1 MDANAENTGQH
12 RHKNKLGNCHAV
24 SRRMAVP
31 QKRETNMKRIHI
43 AFASLAVL
51 GILALVTVARG
62 IGGGVTAAEDDRFR
76 INGTTLI
83 KYLGTD
89 TYVNIPDTITTIGDE
104 AFSGNETLTSL
115 TIPDSVTR
123 ISYNAFKNCTA
134 LTGVILPDSVE
145 QVGPGAFEGCTS
157 LTSVEIGEN
166 VSSWGS
172 GVFAN
177 CDSLATVSIDR
188 DNEYL
193 TYYNGAIY
201 NGNMTML
208 YQVLPAREGE
218 NYAMPETVEQIDT
231 YAFWNLQN
239 TKNVMVSRKVAA
251 IPRQAM
257 SSMGSVENAV
267 IQNPTTGIG
276 EKAFA
281 NNANLKQVVIPA
293 SVVNIDRKAFSGS
306 PELKIYTSKS
316 STADTFGRNHEIPVI
331 YEAEYPTDFMDS
343 NTGLEEKPNVGNASG
358 GSTDTATT
366 TNPTTTDNDRQPTP
380 PGSNTGSTDQD
391 DQQTAQNP
399 SEFQST
405 EGYIHPLDVP
415 EPDNVIGKTVIVA
428 GRAVVL
434 MDNRRGQ
441 VYGIPGGVKADVVP
455 EGSASQDQTLTGSQE
470 EGSTSI
476 TVNVQSSASAKDNS
490 IAQRKFYKK
499 SDLTGYEIGEEIEK
513 IGRLA
518 FAESGLKSIVI
529 PDNVT
534 EIEYGA
540 FLSCKDLADIT
551 IPDTVTD
558 IGTKAFEGTAWLNNW
573 KNESSDDDFLIVG
586 DGILLAYR
594 GNDAHVEIPEGVKQ
608 IGSEVFKGHTEI
620 LDVAVP
626 ASVNKICA
634 EAFRN
639 CSALTGLTG
648 CEGLK
653 TVVRG
658 AFYGTQISEED
669 FHK

>member
-1 MDANAENTGQH
+1 
-12 RHKNKLGNCHAV
+12 
-24 SRRMAVP
+24 
-31 QKRETNMKRIHI
+31 MKRIHI
-43 AFASLAVL
+43 ALASLAVL

-76 INGTTLI
+76 INGTTLT

-89 TYVNIPDTITTIGDE
+89 TYVNLPDTITAIGDE

-115 TIPDSVTR
+115 TIPDSVTQ

-145 QVGPGAFEGCTS
+145 KVGPGAFEGCTA

-177 CDSLATVSIDR
+177 CDSLAAVLIDR

-208 YQVLPAREGE
+208 YQVLPAREGD
-218 NYAMPETVEQIDT
+218 NYVMPDTVSSIDT

-239 TKNVMVSRKVAA
+239 TKNVMVSDKVAG

-267 IQNPTTGIG
+267 IQSPTATIS

-281 NNANLKQVVIPA
+281 NNTNLKQVVIPA
-293 SVVNIDRKAFSGS
+293 SVVNIDKKAFAGS
-306 PELKIYTSKS
+306 PDVKIYTSRS
-316 STADTFGRNHEIPVI
+316 STADTFGKNRKIPVI

-343 NTGLEEKPNVGNASG
+343 NVGLDEKPNVGNGSG
-358 GSTDTATT
+358 SSTT
-366 TNPTTTDNDRQPTP
+366 TTTDTNTATNGGTQTTPGRDPDDADR
-380 PGSNTGSTDQD
+380 N
-391 DQQTAQNP
+391 DQQATQEP
-399 SEFQST
+399 SGFQST

-434 MDNRRGQ
+434 MDNHRGQ
-441 VYGIPGGVKADVVP
+441 VYGIPDGVKAEVVP
-455 EGSASQDQTLTGSQE
+455 EDSGQQDQTPS
-470 EGSTSI
+470 SVS
-476 TVNVQSSASAKDNS
+476 VNVQNSSKTDDS
-490 IAQRKFYKK
+490 IAQRAYYKK
-499 SDLTGYEIGEEIEK
+499 KDLTSYDIGEKVET

-518 FAESGLKSIVI
+518 FAESGLRSIVI
-529 PDNVT
+529 PDGVA

-540 FLSCKDLADIT
+540 FMSCTNLSDVT

-573 KNESSDDDFLIVG
+573 KKGSSEDDFLIVG

-594 GNDAHVEIPEGVKQ
+594 GNGEHVEIPDGVKQ

-620 LDVAVP
+620 LDVTVP
-626 ASVNKICA
+626 ASVEKICA

-669 FHK
+669 FNQ

>member
-1 MDANAENTGQH
+1 
-12 RHKNKLGNCHAV
+12 
-24 SRRMAVP
+24 
-31 QKRETNMKRIHI
+31 MKRIHMVRFTI
-43 AFASLAVL
+43 AIASLAVL
-51 GILALVTVARG
+51 GILALVIVARG

-76 INGTTLI
+76 INGTTLT

-89 TYVNIPDTITTIGDE
+89 TYVSLPDTITTIGDE

-115 TIPDSVTR
+115 TIPDSVTQ

-134 LTGVILPDSVE
+134 LTQVILPDSVVK
-145 QVGPGAFEGCTS
+145 VGPGAFEGCTE

-177 CDSLATVSIDR
+177 CNSLATVTIDQ

-208 YQVLPAREGE
+208 YQVLPAREGD
-218 NYAMPETVEQIDT
+218 NYVMPETVETIDT

-239 TKNVMVSRKVAA
+239 TKNVMVSSNVAA

-257 SSMGSVENAV
+257 SSMGSVEDVV
-267 IQNPTTGIG
+267 IQNPTASIG
-276 EKAFA
+276 ERAMA
-281 NNANLKQVVIPA
+281 NNANLKQVVIPS
-293 SVVNIDRKAFSGS
+293 SVVNIDRRAFSGS
-306 PELKIYTSKS
+306 PDMKIYTSRS
-316 STADTFGRNHEIPVI
+316 STADTFGNSNNIPVI

-343 NTGLEEKPNVGNASG
+343 NAGLEEKPNVGDSPDE
-358 GSTDTATT
+358 STT
-366 TNPTTTDNDRQPTP
+366 TTTTTTTTGDQNQTTTDSNESDTDQ
-380 PGSNTGSTDQD
+380 GNTGGA
-391 DQQTAQNP
+391 QQTTQNP
-399 SEFQST
+399 SEFEST

-415 EPDNVIGKTVIVA
+415 EKDNVIGKTVIVA

-434 MDNRRGQ
+434 MDNHRGQ
-441 VYGIPGGVKADVVP
+441 VYGIPNSVEADVVT
-455 EGSASQDQTLTGSQE
+455 EDSSDVTLSGSQE
-470 EGSTSI
+470 EEHTSI
-476 TVNVQSSASAKDNS
+476 TVNVEQNNTAEEDS
-490 IAQRKFYKK
+490 IAQRKYYKQK
-499 SDLTGYEIGEEIEK
+499 DLTSFDIGENIEQ

-518 FAESGLKSIVI
+518 FAESGLRSIVI
-529 PDNVT
+529 PDHVT
-534 EIEYGA
+534 EIAYGA
-540 FLSCKDLADIT
+540 FMSCTNLADVT
-551 IPDTVTD
+551 IPDTVSD

-573 KNESSDDDFLIVG
+573 KNDNADDSDFLIVG
-586 DGILLAYR
+586 DGILLAYK
-594 GNDAHVEIPEGVKQ
+594 GNAEHVEIPDGVKQ
-608 IGSEVFKGHTEI
+608 IGAEAFKGHTEI

-626 ASVNKICA
+626 ASVEKICA

-639 CSALTGLTG
+639 CSSLTGLTG

-669 FHK
+669 F